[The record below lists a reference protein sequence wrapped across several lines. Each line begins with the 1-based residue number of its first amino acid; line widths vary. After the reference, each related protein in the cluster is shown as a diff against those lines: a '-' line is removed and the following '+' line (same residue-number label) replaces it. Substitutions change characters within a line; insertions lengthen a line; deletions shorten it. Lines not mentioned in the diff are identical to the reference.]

1 MIRRSLSG
9 PWSAALGALALAGTP
24 FQSAGAQDTSRR
36 SVSAAVATYLHSSII
51 RCWNIPP
58 GAGSAQDVV
67 QLRLEFRRDGSLA
80 RDPVLLN
87 PKDEPGFTLLATSAL
102 RAVRRCEPYPELKRH
117 AKAYE
122 HWRSVVVNF
131 RRPD

>member
-1 MIRRSLSG
+1 VTRRSLSG
-9 PWSAALGALALAGTP
+9 PWRTALVALALAGAK
-24 FQSAGAQDTSRR
+24 FQSAEAQETAQRAM
-36 SVSAAVATYLHSSII
+36 SATVATYLHGSIV

-102 RAVRRCEPYPELKRH
+102 RAVRRCEPYAGLKRH
-117 AKAYE
+117 AEAYK
-122 HWRSVVVNF
+122 HWRTVVVNF